1 MAKNLV
7 IVESP
12 TKCGTVRKILGS
24 QYEVK
29 ASFGH
34 IAQLTK
40 SGESDTGIRIEG
52 DKVLC
57 DYEPN
62 GDRGRATLAELK
74 KAVKDA
80 QMVYLA
86 TDEDREGE
94 GISSNLL
101 LLLGLK
107 KGQYRRVTYGEITPA
122 AIQKAF
128 AQARDTLDWDLV
140 GAQRARQCLD
150 KFVGFKVSPLLWQL
164 PNVGKSAGRVQ
175 SCALR
180 LVCELEEKIQAFKPE
195 DYWSLTAEY
204 EEGFTAHY
212 FGQINDATI
221 ENSHNSNSLPE
232 ETSDDAV
239 DTREVKK
246 PESKRVNSQAEAD
259 RIIQIAQ
266 ANIHKVVE
274 YSGKKTSKNP
284 PPPLIT
290 SSLQKIAGV
299 RHGINA
305 KRVMEVAQK
314 LYERGLITYMRTDS
328 VMLSADFAAQA
339 REWLL
344 GFKPAA
350 VPVKPI
356 LHRNKKGAQEA
367 HEAIRPT
374 DVASTPKVL
383 QGDLSAEEYQV
394 YALIWRRAVASLC
407 SPAILDKTRVVIQS
421 GEILWEA
428 RGSILLEAGY
438 TWCWDDI
445 SKDSQLPILKR
456 GQQVQ
461 PLKIEAEKKQTKP
474 PARFTEPTLIEKLEK
489 LGVGRPSTYAGI
501 MTTLR
506 DGGYVD
512 FRGEGNK
519 PKILWAT
526 ALGIETDRVLAKIFP
541 KIQEP
546 KFTAAMEEDLDS
558 IAKGE
563 KDWQKYFIG
572 WNQDILIPA
581 LAQAKTAMN
590 LRDTPAARAIAEL
603 LEVTEYPCPS
613 CNQPLSK
620 YSHVNQQGVKKTKL
634 LCAGKPKVK
643 CQKVIY
649 YETSRGYWNPD
660 SNENLGENLEC
671 SKIPCPEC
679 LKLMVQVPNKSGGFF
694 LKCQSCKDS
703 VMFLNQG
710 SGEWFAPQKQIVKET
725 QKKTPAQSKS
735 VPGEKKTS
743 AKSKS
748 ASKSTRGK
756 KK

>member
-1 MAKNLV
+1 MIMAKNLV

-40 SGESDTGIRIEG
+40 GGESDTGIRIEG

-150 KFVGFKVSPLLWQL
+150 KFVGYKVSPLLWQL

-180 LVCELEEKIQAFKPE
+180 LVCELEEKIQVFRPE
-195 DYWSLTAEY
+195 DYWSLTTEY
-204 EEGFTAHY
+204 QEGFTAHY
-212 FGQINDATI
+212 FGTISDKAT
-221 ENSHNSNSLPE
+221 ENSSNNSSAE

-239 DTREVKK
+239 DIREVKK
-246 PESKRVNSQAEAD
+246 PESKRVNSQVEAD

-266 ANIHKVVE
+266 AAIHKIVE

-328 VMLSADFAAQA
+328 VILAADFAAQA

-350 VPVKPI
+350 VPVKPVQ
-356 LHRNKKGAQEA
+356 HRNKKGAQEA

-374 DVASTPKVL
+374 NVASTPKAI
-383 QGDLSAEEYQV
+383 QGDLSDEEYQV
-394 YALIWRRAVASLC
+394 YALIWRRAIASLC

-445 SKDSQLPILKR
+445 SKDSQLPILQR

-512 FRGEGNK
+512 FRGESNK
-519 PKILWAT
+519 PKVLWAT
-526 ALGIETDRVLAKIFP
+526 ELGIETDRVLAKIFP
-541 KIQEP
+541 KIQQP

-563 KDWQKYFIG
+563 KDWQQYFIS
-572 WNQDILIPA
+572 WNQNILTPA
-581 LAQAKTAMN
+581 LANAKTAMN
-590 LRDTPAARAIAEL
+590 LRDTPAARAVAEL
-603 LEVTEYPCPS
+603 LGITEYPCPS
-613 CNQPLSK
+613 CQQPLSK
-620 YSHVNQQGVKKTKL
+620 YSHVNQQGAQKTKL
-634 LCAGKPKVK
+634 LCARKPKVK

-660 SNENLGENLEC
+660 SNQNLGENLEC

-679 LKLMVQVPNKSGGFF
+679 LKLMVQIPKKSGGFF
-694 LKCQSCKDS
+694 LKCQSCQDS

-710 SGEWFAPQKQIVKET
+710 TGEWFAPQKQT
-725 QKKTPAQSKS
+725 KKTPAKSKS
-735 VPGEKKTS
+735 TAGEKKSS
-743 AKSKS
+743 AK
-748 ASKSTRGK
+748 SKSTRGK
-756 KK
+756 KNSF

>member
-12 TKCGTVRKILGS
+12 TKCSTVRKILGS

-40 SGESDTGIRIEG
+40 GGESNTGIRIEG
-52 DKVLC
+52 EKVLC

-62 GDRGRATLAELK
+62 GDRGKATLAELK
-74 KAVKDA
+74 KAVQAA

-150 KFVGFKVSPLLWQL
+150 KFVGYKVSPLLWQL

-180 LVCELEEKIQAFKPE
+180 LVCELEEKIQVFRPE
-195 DYWSLTAEY
+195 DYWSLTTEY
-204 EEGFTAHY
+204 QEGFIAHY
-212 FGQINDATI
+212 FGIISDAARPDQT
-221 ENSHNSNSLPE
+221 SDSLAT
-232 ETSDDAV
+232 ETSEDAI
-239 DTREVKK
+239 DSREVKK
-246 PESKRVNSQAEAD
+246 PESKRVNTQAEAD
-259 RIIQIAQ
+259 RLIQIARDNAHQ
-266 ANIHKVVE
+266 IVE
-274 YSGKKTSKNP
+274 YSGKKSSKNP

-299 RHGINA
+299 RHGIDA
-305 KRVMEVAQK
+305 KRIMEIAQK

-328 VMLSADFAAQA
+328 VMLSADFTAQA

-350 VPVKPI
+350 VPVKPVQ
-356 LHRNKKGAQEA
+356 HRNKKGAQEA

-374 DVASTPKVL
+374 NVASTPKAI

-394 YALIWRRAVASLC
+394 YALIWRRAIASLC
-407 SPAILDKTRVVIQS
+407 SPAILDKTRIVIQS
-421 GEILWEA
+421 GEVLWEA
-428 RGSILLEAGY
+428 RGSILLEPGY

-445 SKDSQLPILKR
+445 SKDTQLPILQR
-456 GQQVQ
+456 AQQVQ
-461 PLKIEAEKKQTKP
+461 PQKIEAEKKQTKP
-474 PARFTEPTLIEKLEK
+474 PARYTEPTLTEKLEK

-506 DGGYVD
+506 DGGYVE
-512 FRGEGNK
+512 FKGENNK
-519 PKILWAT
+519 PKVLWPT
-526 ALGIETDRVLAKIFP
+526 AIGIETDRVLAKIFP

-572 WNQDILIPA
+572 WNQNTLTPA
-581 LAQAKTAMN
+581 LANAKTSLN
-590 LRDTPAARAIAEL
+590 LRDTPAARAEAEL
-603 LEVTEYPCPS
+603 LEVTKYPCPG
-613 CNQPLSK
+613 CKQPLSK
-620 YSHVNQQGVKKTKL
+620 YSHVNRQGEKKTKL
-634 LCAGKPKVK
+634 ICVAKAKAK

-660 SNENLGENLEC
+660 NNQTLGENLEL
-671 SKIPCPEC
+671 SKVSCPEC
-679 LKLMVQVPNKSGGFF
+679 QKPLAQVPKASGGFF
-694 LKCQSCKDS
+694 LKCQSCKDL
-703 VMFLNQG
+703 VMFQNHG
-710 SGEWFAPQKQIVKET
+710 TGEWFTPQP
-725 QKKTPAQSKS
+725 KTP
-735 VPGEKKTS
+735 KTP
-743 AKSKS
+743 K
-748 ASKSTRGK
+748 KSTKRKGK
-756 KK
+756 

>member
-204 EEGFTAHY
+204 AEGFTAHY
-212 FGQINDATI
+212 FGQINDAAVEISSST
-221 ENSHNSNSLPE
+221 PE

-239 DTREVKK
+239 DTREAKK

-259 RIIQIAQ
+259 RIIQMAQ
-266 ANIHKVVE
+266 TNIHKIVE

-339 REWLL
+339 REWLI

-356 LHRNKKGAQEA
+356 QHRNKKGAQEA

-374 DVASTPKVL
+374 NVASTPKAI
-383 QGDLSAEEYQV
+383 QGDLSDEEYKV

-445 SKDSQLPILKR
+445 SKDSQLPLLQR

-489 LGVGRPSTYAGI
+489 LGVGRPSTYSGI

-512 FRGEGNK
+512 FRGESNK

-526 ALGIETDRVLAKIFP
+526 DLGIETDRVIAKIFP

-572 WNQDILIPA
+572 WNQDILTPA
-581 LAQAKTAMN
+581 LANAKTAMN

-613 CNQPLSK
+613 CSQPLSK

-679 LKLMVQVPNKSGGFF
+679 LKLMVQVPKKSGGFF

-710 SGEWFAPQKQIVKET
+710 SGEWFAPQKQTVKQT
-725 QKKTPAQSKS
+725 KKNTPAKSKS

-748 ASKSTRGK
+748 VSKSTRSK

>member
-52 DKVLC
+52 EKVLC

-150 KFVGFKVSPLLWQL
+150 KFVGYKVSPLLWQL

-204 EEGFTAHY
+204 QEGFTAHY
-212 FGQINDATI
+212 FGTISDAAVEI
-221 ENSHNSNSLPE
+221 ASHNPE

-239 DTREVKK
+239 DTREIKK
-246 PESKRVNSQAEAD
+246 PESKRVNSQLAAD
-259 RIIQIAQ
+259 RIIQLAQ
-266 ANIHKVVE
+266 AATHQIVE

-350 VPVKPI
+350 VPDKPVQ
-356 LHRNKKGAQEA
+356 HRNKKGAQEA

-374 DVASTPKVL
+374 NVATTPKAI
-383 QGDLSAEEYQV
+383 QGDLSNEEYQV

-407 SPAILDKTRVVIQS
+407 RPAILDKTRVVIQS

-438 TWCWDDI
+438 TWCWDDL

-489 LGVGRPSTYAGI
+489 LGVGRPSTYSGI

-512 FRGEGNK
+512 FRGESNK
-519 PKILWAT
+519 PQVLWAT
-526 ALGIETDRVLAKIFP
+526 LLGIETDRVLTKIFP

-546 KFTAAMEEDLDS
+546 KFTAAMEEDLDA

-563 KDWQKYFIG
+563 KDWQQYFIG
-572 WNQDILIPA
+572 WNQNILTPA
-581 LAQAKTAMN
+581 LANAKTSMN
-590 LRDTPAARAIAEL
+590 LRDTPAARAVAEL
-603 LEVTEYPCPS
+603 LAVTEYPCPS
-613 CNQPLSK
+613 CQQPLSK
-620 YSHVNQQGVKKTKL
+620 YSHVNQQGEKKTKL

-660 SNENLGENLEC
+660 SNQNLGENLEY

-679 LKLMVQVPNKSGGFF
+679 LKVMAQIPKKSGGFF
-694 LKCQSCKDS
+694 LKCQICKDS

-710 SGEWFAPQKQIVKET
+710 SGEWFAPQKQAN
-725 QKKTPAQSKS
+725 KKTPAK
-735 VPGEKKTS
+735 GEKKST
-743 AKSKS
+743 AKSKIGK
-748 ASKSTRGK
+748 KSTQSK

>member
-1 MAKNLV
+1 MPKNLV

-12 TKCGTVRKILGS
+12 TKCGTVKKILGS
-24 QYEVK
+24 QYDVK

-40 SGESDTGIRIEG
+40 GGESDTGIRIEG

-62 GDRGRATLAELK
+62 GDRGRATLVELK
-74 KAVKDA
+74 KAARDA

-122 AIQKAF
+122 AITKAF

-150 KFVGFKVSPLLWQL
+150 KFVGYKVSPLLWQL

-175 SCALR
+175 TCALR
-180 LVCELEEKIQAFKPE
+180 LVCELEEKIQAFKAE
-195 DYWSLTAEY
+195 DYWSVTAEY
-204 EEGFTAHY
+204 EEGFTASY
-212 FGQINDATI
+212 FGTVSDR
-221 ENSHNSNSLPE
+221 SNNNETPTE
-232 ETSDDAV
+232 ETSEDAI
-239 DTREVKK
+239 DSREVKK
-246 PESKRVNSQAEAD
+246 PESKRVNTQAEAD

-266 ANIHKVVE
+266 AATHKIVE

-299 RHGINA
+299 RYGINA
-305 KRVMEVAQK
+305 KRIMEVAQK

-328 VMLSADFAAQA
+328 VMLSGDFAAQA

-350 VPVKPI
+350 VPEKPVQ
-356 LHRNKKGAQEA
+356 HRNKKGAQEA

-374 DVASTPKVL
+374 NVASTPKAI
-383 QGDLSAEEYQV
+383 QGDLSDEEYKV
-394 YALIWRRAVASLC
+394 YSLIWRRAVASLC
-407 SPAILDKTRVVIQS
+407 SPAILDKTRIVIQS

-428 RGSILLEAGY
+428 QGSILLEAGY

-445 SKDSQLPILKR
+445 SKDTQLPILQR

-474 PARFTEPTLIEKLEK
+474 PSRFTEPTLTEKLEK

-501 MTTLR
+501 MSTLR

-512 FRGEGNK
+512 FKGESNK
-519 PKILWAT
+519 PKVLWPT
-526 ALGIETDRVLAKIFP
+526 AVGIETDRILAKIFP
-541 KIQEP
+541 KIQDP
-546 KFTAAMEEDLDS
+546 KFTAAMEEDLDA
-558 IAKGE
+558 IAKGQ
-563 KDWQKYFIG
+563 KDWQNYFIS
-572 WNQDILIPA
+572 WNQDTLTPA
-581 LAQAKTAMN
+581 LANAKTSMN
-590 LRDTPAARAIAEL
+590 LRDMPAARVEAEL
-603 LEVTEYPCPS
+603 LGVTEYPCPS

-620 YSHVNQQGVKKTKL
+620 YSHVNRQGEKKTKL
-634 LCAGKPKVK
+634 LCAAKPKVK
-643 CQKVIY
+643 CQKVVF
-649 YETSRGYWNPD
+649 YETRRGYWNPD
-660 SNENLGENLEC
+660 SDRTLGENLEV
-671 SKIPCPEC
+671 SNIPCPKC
-679 LKLMVQVPNKSGGFF
+679 QKLLAQVPKASVGFF
-694 LKCQSCKDS
+694 LKCQGKCKDL
-703 VMFLNQG
+703 VMFQNNET
-710 SGEWFAPQKQIVKET
+710 GEWFSPQNKST
-725 QKKTPAQSKS
+725 KKTESSK
-735 VPGEKKTS
+735 PGRKKATS
-743 AKSKS
+743 P
-748 ASKSTRGK
+748 K
-756 KK
+756 K

>member
-1 MAKNLV
+1 MPKNLV

-12 TKCGTVRKILGS
+12 TKCGTVKKILGS

-150 KFVGFKVSPLLWQL
+150 KFVGYKVSPLLWQL

-175 SCALR
+175 TCALR
-180 LVCELEEKIQAFKPE
+180 LVCELEEKIQAFKAE
-195 DYWSLTAEY
+195 DYWSVTAEY
-204 EEGFTAHY
+204 QEGFTAQY
-212 FGQINDATI
+212 LGTVSDAPT
-221 ENSHNSNSLPE
+221 ETLREGSNNSSAP
-232 ETSDDAV
+232 ETSEDAI
-239 DTREVKK
+239 DSREVKK

-266 ANIHKVVE
+266 GTTHQVVG

-305 KRVMEVAQK
+305 KRIMEVAQK

-328 VMLSADFAAQA
+328 VLLSADFAAQA

-344 GFKPAA
+344 GFKPAS
-350 VPVKPI
+350 VPNKPVQ
-356 LHRNKKGAQEA
+356 HRNKKGAQEA

-374 DVASTPKVL
+374 NVASTPKAI
-383 QGDLSAEEYQV
+383 QSDLSDEEYKV
-394 YALIWRRAVASLC
+394 YSLIWRRAVASLC
-407 SPAILDKTRVVIQS
+407 SPAILDKTRVAIQS

-445 SKDSQLPILKR
+445 SKDTQLPILRR

-474 PARFTEPTLIEKLEK
+474 PARFTEPTLTEKLEK

-501 MTTLR
+501 MSTLR
-506 DGGYVD
+506 DGGYVE
-512 FRGEGNK
+512 FKGESNK
-519 PKILWAT
+519 PKVLWPT
-526 ALGIETDRVLAKIFP
+526 AVGIETDRILAKIFP
-541 KIQEP
+541 KIQDP
-546 KFTAAMEEDLDS
+546 KFTAAMEEDLDA
-558 IAKGE
+558 IAKGQ
-563 KDWQKYFIG
+563 KDWQKYFIN
-572 WNQDILIPA
+572 WNQDTLTPA
-581 LAQAKTAMN
+581 LASAKTSMN
-590 LRDTPAARAIAEL
+590 LRDTPTARAASEL
-603 LEVTEYPCPS
+603 LGVTEYPCPS

-620 YSHVNQQGVKKTKL
+620 YSHVNRQGEKKTKL
-634 LCAGKPKVK
+634 LCAAKSRVK

-649 YETSRGYWNPD
+649 YETIRGYWNPD
-660 SNENLGENLEC
+660 SDQTLGENLEV
-671 SKIPCPEC
+671 SDIPCPKC
-679 LKLMVQVPNKSGGFF
+679 QKLLTQVPKTSGGFF
-694 LKCQSCKDS
+694 LKCQSKACKGL
-703 VMFLNQG
+703 VMFQNHET
-710 SGEWFAPQKQIVKET
+710 GEWFSPQNQQV
-725 QKKTPAQSKS
+725 
-735 VPGEKKTS
+735 KKTS
-743 AKSKS
+743 SNV
-748 ASKSTRGK
+748 RK

>member
-1 MAKNLV
+1 MMAKNLV

-12 TKCGTVRKILGS
+12 TKCSTVRKILGS

-40 SGESDTGIRIEG
+40 GGESNTGIRIEG
-52 DKVLC
+52 EKVLC

-62 GDRGRATLAELK
+62 GDRGKATLADLK
-74 KAVKDA
+74 KAVQAA

-150 KFVGFKVSPLLWQL
+150 KFVGYKVSPLLWQL

-180 LVCELEEKIQAFKPE
+180 LVCELEEKIQAFRPE
-195 DYWSLTAEY
+195 DYWSLTTEY
-204 EEGFTAHY
+204 QEGFTAHY
-212 FGQINDATI
+212 FGTVSDADRSGRTSD
-221 ENSHNSNSLPE
+221 NLAT

-239 DTREVKK
+239 DSREVKK

-259 RIIQIAQ
+259 RLIQIAQ
-266 ANIHKVVE
+266 NNSHHIVE
-274 YSGKKTSKNP
+274 YSGKKSSKNP

-299 RHGINA
+299 RHGIDA
-305 KRVMEVAQK
+305 KRIMEVAQK

-350 VPVKPI
+350 VPVKPVQ
-356 LHRNKKGAQEA
+356 HRNKKGAQEA

-374 DVASTPKVL
+374 NVASTPKAI

-394 YALIWRRAVASLC
+394 YALIWRRAIASLC
-407 SPAILDKTRVVIQS
+407 SPAILDKTRIVIQS

-428 RGSILLEAGY
+428 RGSILLEPGY

-445 SKDSQLPILKR
+445 SKDTQLPILQR
-456 GQQVQ
+456 GQQVHPQ
-461 PLKIEAEKKQTKP
+461 KIEAEKKQTKP
-474 PARFTEPTLIEKLEK
+474 PARYTEPTLTEKLEK

-506 DGGYVD
+506 DGGYVE
-512 FRGEGNK
+512 FKGENNK
-519 PKILWAT
+519 PKVLWPT
-526 ALGIETDRVLAKIFP
+526 PIGIETDRVLAKIFP

-572 WNQDILIPA
+572 WNHDTLTPA
-581 LAQAKTAMN
+581 LANAKTSLN
-590 LRDTPAARAIAEL
+590 LRDTPAARAESEL
-603 LEVTEYPCPS
+603 LEVTTYPCPG
-613 CNQPLSK
+613 CKQPLSK
-620 YSHVNQQGVKKTKL
+620 YSHVNRQGDKKTKL
-634 LCAGKPKVK
+634 ICATKAKAK

-660 SNENLGENLEC
+660 SNQTLGENLEL
-671 SKIPCPEC
+671 SKVSCPEC
-679 LKLMVQVPNKSGGFF
+679 QKPLAQVPKASGGFF
-694 LKCQSCKDS
+694 LKCQSCKDL
-703 VMFLNQG
+703 VMFQNHG
-710 SGEWFAPQKQIVKET
+710 TGEWFTPQPKTPQK
-725 QKKTPAQSKS
+725 
-735 VPGEKKTS
+735 
-743 AKSKS
+743 
-748 ASKSTRGK
+748 STKRK
-756 KK
+756 IK

>member
-1 MAKNLV
+1 VAKNLV

-40 SGESDTGIRIEG
+40 SGESDTGIKIEG
-52 DKVLC
+52 ERVLC

-62 GDRGRATLAELK
+62 GDRGRATLAELQ

-150 KFVGFKVSPLLWQL
+150 KFVGYKVSPLLWQL

-180 LVCELEEKIQAFKPE
+180 LICDLEEKIKNFKPE
-195 DYWSLTAEY
+195 DYWSLTATY
-204 EEGFTAHY
+204 QEGFTAHY
-212 FGQINDATI
+212 FGTTNDSTVIQA
-221 ENSHNSNSLPE
+221 SNDNPTE
-232 ETSDDAV
+232 ETSEDAI
-239 DTREVKK
+239 DSREVKK

-266 ANIHKVVE
+266 ATTHQVVE
-274 YSGKKTSKNP
+274 YSGKKSSKNP

-299 RHGINA
+299 RHGMNA
-305 KRVMEVAQK
+305 KRIMEVAQK

-328 VMLSADFAAQA
+328 VMLSADFVTQA

-350 VPVKPI
+350 VPVKSI
-356 LHRNKKGAQEA
+356 QHRNKKGAQEA

-374 DVASTPKVL
+374 NVVSTPKAI
-383 QGDLSAEEYQV
+383 QGDLSDEEYKV
-394 YALIWRRAVASLC
+394 YSLIWRRAVASLC
-407 SPAILDKTRVVIQS
+407 SPAILDKTRIIIQS

-428 RGSILLEAGY
+428 RGSILLEPGY

-445 SKDSQLPILKR
+445 SKDTQLPLLKR

-461 PLKIEAEKKQTKP
+461 PLKIAGEKKQTKP
-474 PARFTEPTLIEKLEK
+474 PTR
-489 LGVGRPSTYAGI
+489 Y
-501 MTTLR
+501 
-506 DGGYVD
+506 
-512 FRGEGNK
+512 
-519 PKILWAT
+519 
-526 ALGIETDRVLAKIFP
+526 
-541 KIQEP
+541 
-546 KFTAAMEEDLDS
+546 
-558 IAKGE
+558 
-563 KDWQKYFIG
+563 
-572 WNQDILIPA
+572 
-581 LAQAKTAMN
+581 
-590 LRDTPAARAIAEL
+590 
-603 LEVTEYPCPS
+603 
-613 CNQPLSK
+613 
-620 YSHVNQQGVKKTKL
+620 
-634 LCAGKPKVK
+634 
-643 CQKVIY
+643 
-649 YETSRGYWNPD
+649 TSQ
-660 SNENLGENLEC
+660 L
-671 SKIPCPEC
+671 
-679 LKLMVQVPNKSGGFF
+679 
-694 LKCQSCKDS
+694 
-703 VMFLNQG
+703 
-710 SGEWFAPQKQIVKET
+710 
-725 QKKTPAQSKS
+725 
-735 VPGEKKTS
+735 
-743 AKSKS
+743 
-748 ASKSTRGK
+748 
-756 KK
+756 

>member
-1 MAKNLV
+1 MPKNLV

-12 TKCGTVRKILGS
+12 TKCGTVKKILGS

-40 SGESDTGIRIEG
+40 GGESDTGIRIEG

-74 KAVKDA
+74 KAAKDA

-122 AIQKAF
+122 AITKAF

-150 KFVGFKVSPLLWQL
+150 KFVGYKVSPLLWQL

-175 SCALR
+175 TCALR
-180 LVCELEEKIQAFKPE
+180 LVCELEEKIRAFKPE
-195 DYWSLTAEY
+195 DYWSVTAEY
-204 EEGFTAHY
+204 QEGFTATY
-212 FGQINDATI
+212 FGTVSDQSN
-221 ENSHNSNSLPE
+221 NSDSPAE
-232 ETSDDAV
+232 ETSEDAI
-239 DTREVKK
+239 DSREVKK

-266 ANIHKVVE
+266 AATHKIVE

-305 KRVMEVAQK
+305 KRIMEVAQK

-328 VMLSADFAAQA
+328 VMLSGDFAAQA

-350 VPVKPI
+350 VPEKPVQ
-356 LHRNKKGAQEA
+356 HRNKKGAQEA

-374 DVASTPKVL
+374 NVASTPKAI
-383 QGDLSAEEYQV
+383 QGDLSDEEYKV
-394 YALIWRRAVASLC
+394 YSLIWRRAVASLC
-407 SPAILDKTRVVIQS
+407 NPAILDKTRVVIQS

-445 SKDSQLPILKR
+445 SKDTQLPILQR

-474 PARFTEPTLIEKLEK
+474 PARFTEPTLTEKLEK

-501 MTTLR
+501 MSTLR

-512 FRGEGNK
+512 FKGESNK
-519 PKILWAT
+519 PKVLWPT
-526 ALGIETDRVLAKIFP
+526 AVGIETDRILAKIFP
-541 KIQEP
+541 KIQDP
-546 KFTAAMEEDLDS
+546 KFTAAMEEDLDAIS
-558 IAKGE
+558 KGQ
-563 KDWQKYFIG
+563 KDWQKYFIS
-572 WNQDILIPA
+572 WNQDILTPA
-581 LAQAKTAMN
+581 LANAKTSMN
-590 LRDTPAARAIAEL
+590 LRDTPAARAEAEL
-603 LEVTEYPCPS
+603 LGVTEYPCPS

-620 YSHVNQQGVKKTKL
+620 YSHVNRQGEKKTKL
-634 LCAGKPKVK
+634 LCVAKPKVK
-643 CQKVIY
+643 CQKVVY

-660 SNENLGENLEC
+660 SDQTLGENLET
-671 SKIPCPEC
+671 SSISCPKC
-679 LKLMVQVPNKSGGFF
+679 QKLMAQVPKVSGGFF

-703 VMFLNQG
+703 LMFLSQAT
-710 SGEWFAPQKQIVKET
+710 GEWFSPKNKKPKSQSPQMKKVK
-725 QKKTPAQSKS
+725 S
-735 VPGEKKTS
+735 
-743 AKSKS
+743 
-748 ASKSTRGK
+748 
-756 KK
+756 

>member
-40 SGESDTGIRIEG
+40 SGESNTGIRIEG

-180 LVCELEEKIQAFKPE
+180 LVCELEEKIQAFQPE

-204 EEGFTAHY
+204 AEGFTAHY
-212 FGQINDATI
+212 FGQINDAAVEI
-221 ENSHNSNSLPE
+221 SGSNSAE
-232 ETSDDAV
+232 EASDDAI
-239 DTREVKK
+239 DPREVKK
-246 PESKRVNSQAEAD
+246 PESKRVNSQVEAD

-266 ANIHKVVE
+266 AHIHKIVE

-328 VMLSADFAAQA
+328 VMLAADFAAQA
-339 REWLL
+339 RDWLL

-350 VPVKPI
+350 VPVKPTQ
-356 LHRNKKGAQEA
+356 HRNKKGAQEA

-374 DVASTPKVL
+374 NVASTPKAI
-383 QGDLSAEEYQV
+383 QSDLSAEEYQV

-428 RGSILLEAGY
+428 RGSILIEAGY

-445 SKDSQLPILKR
+445 SKDSQLPLLKR

-489 LGVGRPSTYAGI
+489 LGVGRPSTYSGI

-506 DGGYVD
+506 DGGYVE
-512 FRGEGNK
+512 FRGESNK

-526 ALGIETDRVLAKIFP
+526 NLGIETDRVLAKIFP

-572 WNQDILIPA
+572 WNQDILTPA
-581 LAQAKTAMN
+581 LAQAKTVMN
-590 LRDTPAARAIAEL
+590 LQDTPAARAVAEL
-603 LEVTEYPCPS
+603 LEVTEYLCPACS
-613 CNQPLSK
+613 QPLSK
-620 YSHVNQQGVKKTKL
+620 YSHINQQGVPKTKL
-634 LCAGKPKVK
+634 LCAKKPKVK

-660 SNENLGENLEC
+660 SNENLGEKLAC

-679 LKLMVQVPNKSGGFF
+679 LKLMVQVPKKSGGFF
-694 LKCQSCKDS
+694 LKCQSCKDT
-703 VMFLNQG
+703 VMFLNQAT
-710 SGEWFAPQKQIVKET
+710 GEWFAPQKQ
-725 QKKTPAQSKS
+725 QQKS
-735 VPGEKKTS
+735 VT
-743 AKSKS
+743 KSKS
-748 ASKSTRGK
+748 KKTRVK
-756 KK
+756 KQ

>member
-12 TKCGTVRKILGS
+12 TKCSTVRKILGS

-40 SGESDTGIRIEG
+40 GGESNTGIRIEG
-52 DKVLC
+52 EKVLC

-62 GDRGRATLAELK
+62 GDRGKATLAELK
-74 KAVKDA
+74 KAVQAA

-150 KFVGFKVSPLLWQL
+150 KFVGYKVSPLLWQL

-180 LVCELEEKIQAFKPE
+180 LVCELEEKIQVFRPE
-195 DYWSLTAEY
+195 DYWSLTTEY
-204 EEGFTAHY
+204 QEGFIAHY
-212 FGQINDATI
+212 FGIISDAARPDQT
-221 ENSHNSNSLPE
+221 SDSLAT
-232 ETSDDAV
+232 ETSEDAV
-239 DTREVKK
+239 DNREVKK
-246 PESKRVNSQAEAD
+246 PESKRVNTQAEAD
-259 RIIQIAQ
+259 RLIQIARDNAHQ
-266 ANIHKVVE
+266 IVE
-274 YSGKKTSKNP
+274 YSGKKSSKNP

-299 RHGINA
+299 RHGIDA
-305 KRVMEVAQK
+305 KRIMEIAQK

-350 VPVKPI
+350 VPVKPVQ
-356 LHRNKKGAQEA
+356 HRNKKGAQEA

-374 DVASTPKVL
+374 NVASTPKAI

-394 YALIWRRAVASLC
+394 YALIWRRAIASLC
-407 SPAILDKTRVVIQS
+407 SPAILDKTRIVIQS
-421 GEILWEA
+421 GEVLWEA
-428 RGSILLEAGY
+428 RGSILLEPGY

-445 SKDSQLPILKR
+445 SKDTQLPILQR
-456 GQQVQ
+456 AQQVQ
-461 PLKIEAEKKQTKP
+461 PEKIEAEKKQTKP
-474 PARFTEPTLIEKLEK
+474 PARYTEPTLTEKLEK

-506 DGGYVD
+506 DGGYVE
-512 FRGEGNK
+512 FKGENNK
-519 PKILWAT
+519 PKVLWPT
-526 ALGIETDRVLAKIFP
+526 AIGIETDRVLAKIFP

-563 KDWQKYFIG
+563 KDWQKYFIS
-572 WNQDILIPA
+572 WNQDTLTPA
-581 LAQAKTAMN
+581 LANAKTSMN
-590 LRDTPAARAIAEL
+590 LRDTPVARAEAEL
-603 LEVTEYPCPS
+603 LEVTKYPCPG
-613 CNQPLSK
+613 CKQPLSK
-620 YSHVNQQGVKKTKL
+620 YSHVNRQGEKKTKL
-634 LCAGKPKVK
+634 ICVAKAKAK

-649 YETSRGYWNPD
+649 YETSQGYWNPD
-660 SNENLGENLEC
+660 NNQTLGENLEL
-671 SKIPCPEC
+671 SKVSCPEC
-679 LKLMVQVPNKSGGFF
+679 QKPLAQVPKASGGFF
-694 LKCQSCKDS
+694 LKCQGCKDL
-703 VMFLNQG
+703 VMFQNHG
-710 SGEWFAPQKQIVKET
+710 TGEWFTPQP
-725 QKKTPAQSKS
+725 KTPK
-735 VPGEKKTS
+735 
-743 AKSKS
+743 
-748 ASKSTRGK
+748 KSTKRKGK
-756 KK
+756 

>member
-12 TKCGTVRKILGS
+12 TKCSTVRKILGS

-40 SGESDTGIRIEG
+40 GGESNTGIRIEG
-52 DKVLC
+52 EKVLC

-62 GDRGRATLAELK
+62 GDRGKATLAELK
-74 KAVKDA
+74 KAVQAA

-128 AQARDTLDWDLV
+128 SQARDTLDWDLV

-150 KFVGFKVSPLLWQL
+150 KFVGYKVSPLLWQL

-180 LVCELEEKIQAFKPE
+180 LVCELEEKIQAFRPE
-195 DYWSLTAEY
+195 DYWSLTTEY
-204 EEGFTAHY
+204 QEGFTAHY
-212 FGQINDATI
+212 FGTISDAGRPDQT
-221 ENSHNSNSLPE
+221 SDSLAT
-232 ETSDDAV
+232 ETSEDAI
-239 DTREVKK
+239 DSREVKK
-246 PESKRVNSQAEAD
+246 TESKRVNTQAEAD
-259 RIIQIAQ
+259 RLIQIARDNAHQ
-266 ANIHKVVE
+266 IVE
-274 YSGKKTSKNP
+274 YSGKKSSKNP

-299 RHGINA
+299 RHGIDA
-305 KRVMEVAQK
+305 KRIMEIAQK

-344 GFKPAA
+344 EFKPAA
-350 VPVKPI
+350 VPVKPVQ
-356 LHRNKKGAQEA
+356 HRNKKGAQEA

-374 DVASTPKVL
+374 NVASTPKAI
-383 QGDLSAEEYQV
+383 QGDLSAEEYKV
-394 YALIWRRAVASLC
+394 YALIWRRAIASLC
-407 SPAILDKTRVVIQS
+407 SPAILDKTRIVIQS
-421 GEILWEA
+421 GEVLWEA
-428 RGSILLEAGY
+428 RGSILLEPGY

-445 SKDSQLPILKR
+445 SKDTQLPILQR

-461 PLKIEAEKKQTKP
+461 PQKIEAEKKQTKP
-474 PARFTEPTLIEKLEK
+474 PARYTEPTLTEKLEK

-506 DGGYVD
+506 DGGYVE
-512 FRGEGNK
+512 FKGENNK
-519 PKILWAT
+519 PKVLWPT
-526 ALGIETDRVLAKIFP
+526 PIGIETDRVLAKIFP

-572 WNQDILIPA
+572 WNQDTLTPA
-581 LAQAKTAMN
+581 LANAKTSLN
-590 LRDTPAARAIAEL
+590 LRDAPAARAEAEL
-603 LEVTEYPCPS
+603 LEVTKYPCPG
-613 CNQPLSK
+613 CKQPLSK
-620 YSHVNQQGVKKTKL
+620 YSHVNRQGEKKTKL
-634 LCAGKPKVK
+634 ICATKNKAK

-660 SNENLGENLEC
+660 NNQTLGENLEL
-671 SKIPCPEC
+671 SNVSCPEC
-679 LKLMVQVPNKSGGFF
+679 QKPLAQVPKASGGFF
-694 LKCQSCKDS
+694 LKCQSCKDL
-703 VMFLNQG
+703 VMFQNHG
-710 SGEWFAPQKQIVKET
+710 TGEWFTPQPKTPQK
-725 QKKTPAQSKS
+725 
-735 VPGEKKTS
+735 
-743 AKSKS
+743 
-748 ASKSTRGK
+748 STKRKGK
-756 KK
+756 

>member
-12 TKCGTVRKILGS
+12 TKCGTVKKILGS

-74 KAVKDA
+74 KAAKEA

-122 AIQKAF
+122 AITKAF

-150 KFVGFKVSPLLWQL
+150 KFVGYKVSPLLWQL

-175 SCALR
+175 TCALR
-180 LVCELEEKIQAFKPE
+180 LVCELEERIQAFQPE
-195 DYWSLTAEY
+195 DYWSVTAEY
-204 EEGFTAHY
+204 EEGFTASY
-212 FGQINDATI
+212 FGTVSDSPAETLRERSN
-221 ENSHNSNSLPE
+221 NSDSPTE
-232 ETSDDAV
+232 ETSEDAI
-239 DTREVKK
+239 DSREVKK

-266 ANIHKVVE
+266 AATHKIVE

-305 KRVMEVAQK
+305 KRIMEVAQK

-328 VMLSADFAAQA
+328 VLLSADFTAQA
-339 REWLL
+339 RQWLL

-350 VPVKPI
+350 VPEKPI
-356 LHRNKKGAQEA
+356 QHRNKKGAQEA

-374 DVASTPKVL
+374 NVASTPKAI
-383 QGDLSAEEYQV
+383 QGDLSDEEYKV
-394 YALIWRRAVASLC
+394 YSLIWRRALASLC
-407 SPAILDKTRVVIQS
+407 SPAILDKTRIVIQS

-428 RGSILLEAGY
+428 RGSILLAAGY

-445 SKDSQLPILKR
+445 SKDTQLPILQR

-461 PLKIEAEKKQTKP
+461 PLKIESDKKQTKP
-474 PARFTEPTLIEKLEK
+474 PTRFTEPTLTEKLEK

-501 MTTLR
+501 MSTLR

-512 FRGEGNK
+512 FKGEMKK
-519 PKILWAT
+519 PKVLWPT
-526 ALGIETDRVLAKIFP
+526 AVGIETDRILAKIFP
-541 KIQEP
+541 KIQDP
-546 KFTAAMEEDLDS
+546 KFTAAMEEDLDA
-558 IAKGE
+558 IAKGQ
-563 KDWQKYFIG
+563 KDWQKYFIS
-572 WNQDILIPA
+572 WNQDSLIPA
-581 LAQAKTAMN
+581 LANAKTSMN
-590 LRDTPAARAIAEL
+590 LRDTPAARAEAKL
-603 LEVTEYPCPS
+603 LGVTDYPCPI

-620 YSHVNQQGVKKTKL
+620 YSHVNRQGGQKTKL
-634 LCAGKPKVK
+634 LCATKPKVK

-660 SNENLGENLEC
+660 SDQTLGENLEM
-671 SKIPCPEC
+671 SNIPCPKC
-679 LKLMVQVPNKSGGFF
+679 QKLLAQVPKAAGGFF
-694 LKCQSCKDS
+694 LKCQGKTCKGL
-703 VMFLNQG
+703 VLFQNHET
-710 SGEWFAPQKQIVKET
+710 GEWFTPQN
-725 QKKTPAQSKS
+725 
-735 VPGEKKTS
+735 
-743 AKSKS
+743 
-748 ASKSTRGK
+748 KSTSKTANSKARK
-756 KK
+756 NKASPLKN

>member
-1 MAKNLV
+1 MTKNLV

-40 SGESDTGIRIEG
+40 SGESNTGIRIEEG
-52 DKVLC
+52 RVFC

-74 KAVKDA
+74 KAVRDA

-204 EEGFTAHY
+204 AEGFTAHY
-212 FGQINDATI
+212 FGQVNDVTI
-221 ENSHNSNSLPE
+221 ESSYSGNSSPE

-246 PESKRVNSQAEAD
+246 PESKRVNSQADAD

-266 ANIHKVVE
+266 ANIHKIVE

-339 REWLL
+339 KAWLL
-344 GFKPAA
+344 GFKPTA
-350 VPVKPI
+350 VPIKPI

-374 DVASTPKVL
+374 NVASTPKAL
-383 QGDLSAEEYQV
+383 QGDLSDEEYKV

-407 SPAILDKTRVVIQS
+407 SPAILDKTRVVTQS

-428 RGSILLEAGY
+428 RGSVLLEAGY

-445 SKDSQLPILKR
+445 SKDSQLPVLKR

-489 LGVGRPSTYAGI
+489 LGVGRPSTYSGI

-512 FRGEGNK
+512 FRGESSK
-519 PKILWAT
+519 PKVLWAT
-526 ALGIETDRVLAKIFP
+526 DLGIETDRVLAKIFP

-546 KFTAAMEEDLDS
+546 KFTAAMEEDLDA

-581 LAQAKTAMN
+581 LDKAKTAMN
-590 LRDTPAARAIAEL
+590 LRDTPAARAVAEL

-613 CNQPLSK
+613 CQQPLSK
-620 YSHVNQQGVKKTKL
+620 YSHINQQGMKKTKL
-634 LCAGKPKVK
+634 LCAGKPRVK
-643 CQKVIY
+643 CQKVIF

-660 SNENLGENLEC
+660 SNENLGETLEC

-679 LKLMVQVPNKSGGFF
+679 LKLMVQVPKKSGGFF
-694 LKCQSCKDS
+694 LKCPSCKDS
-703 VMFLNQG
+703 VMFMNQG
-710 SGEWFAPQKQIVKET
+710 TSEWFTPQK
-725 QKKTPAQSKS
+725 PL
-735 VPGEKKTS
+735 KKTS
-743 AKSKS
+743 GTKSDSKKGKKTSSTKSKS
-748 ASKSTRGK
+748 ASKSTPSK